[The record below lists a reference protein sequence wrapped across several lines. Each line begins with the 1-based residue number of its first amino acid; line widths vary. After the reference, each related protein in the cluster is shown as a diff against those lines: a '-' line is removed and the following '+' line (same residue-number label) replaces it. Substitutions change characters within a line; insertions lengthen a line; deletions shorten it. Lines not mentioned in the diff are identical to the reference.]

1 MAFHICDESGCLTA
15 HQDNNQFFFFF
26 NFVVKFEA
34 RLQNGALV
42 SESNEG
48 VEFRVFD
55 GKLSLLSK
63 FMLHNIF
70 GKLNV

>member
-15 HQDNNQFFFFF
+15 HHDNNQFFFL
-26 NFVVKFEA
+26 NFVVKYEA

>member
-1 MAFHICDESGCLTA
+1 MTTIII
-15 HQDNNQFFFFF
+15 FFFY
-26 NFVVKFEA
+26 NFVVKYEA

>member
-1 MAFHICDESGCLTA
+1 MTRIL
-15 HQDNNQFFFFF
+15 FFF
-26 NFVVKFEA
+26 NFVVKYEA
-34 RLQNGALV
+34 RLQNGPLV

>member
-1 MAFHICDESGCLTA
+1 MEFHICDESGCLMA
-15 HQDNNQFFFFF
+15 HHDNNQFFFF
-26 NFVVKFEA
+26 NFVVKYEA
-34 RLQNGALV
+34 RLQNGPLV

-63 FMLHNIF
+63 LMLHNIF

>member
-1 MAFHICDESGCLTA
+1 M
-15 HQDNNQFFFFF
+15 
-26 NFVVKFEA
+26 KYEA

-42 SESNEG
+42 SESNAG

-55 GKLSLLSK
+55 GKLSLLCK
-63 FMLHNIF
+63 LMLHSIL